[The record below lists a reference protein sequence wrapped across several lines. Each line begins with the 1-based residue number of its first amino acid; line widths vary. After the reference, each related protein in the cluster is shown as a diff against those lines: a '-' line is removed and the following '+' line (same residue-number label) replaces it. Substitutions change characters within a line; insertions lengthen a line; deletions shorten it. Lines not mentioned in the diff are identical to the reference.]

1 MNCRQCGEAVQPGQR
16 FCEGCGTAIDKA
28 CAGCSAAAR
37 ADARFCG
44 MCGRGFAEAEVR
56 AAVAAVDGERR
67 QITVLF
73 ADLVG
78 STALSSRLDPEVLRS
93 MLRAYQQVCSDA
105 VTRYGGNIRQ
115 FLGDGVL
122 AYFGHPTAHENDAE
136 RAVLAGLALIADLGR
151 LAGGATALQARVGV
165 HTGVVVVG
173 AMGVGDGHI
182 NLAVGQA
189 PNVAARVQGEAAPD
203 TVCISAATHAL
214 VGGRFAVRAL
224 GLRLLKGVSEP
235 TEVFV
240 VVGATDA
247 VSAPQRAPAGAATAL
262 VGRDAEL
269 DRLLECWNLAQ
280 RGHGQAVYLSG
291 EGGIGKSRLL
301 VALRERATSPDLGW
315 RGFACSPF
323 AQNSAL
329 QPVIDALAEATRL
342 EAAGVHDQRLPALQR
357 LLSRASV
364 GDGVSTALV
373 GGLLGL
379 VDSQDLALGDLEPA
393 QRKRRTHD
401 ALIAWLLADAEQRP
415 QVLVVEDLHW
425 VDASTR
431 ELLGSLLGRIAE
443 LPVLL
448 LLSFR
453 PEFVPPW
460 PLNGQISTVALR
472 RLAHDQV
479 IEVARGVTAGK
490 ALPPR
495 VIEEI
500 VRRTDGVPLF
510 VEEIT
515 KTIMASGLVVERE
528 GVLQLAGGQ
537 DALLEL
543 PATLRDSL
551 TARLDRLGNA
561 KAVAQL
567 ASVLGREFDHGL
579 LQAVCEFPEAE
590 LETQLAALVHA
601 NIIQQF
607 GVAPRSRYVFK
618 HALIQEAAYDGLL
631 RSARQAHHQRIA
643 QAYVAHF
650 PDLIHSRPELPAHHF
665 SRAAM
670 PETAVLYWQRAGE
683 LAVAREGHEEA
694 IAHLEAA
701 LVQIALMPDGPA
713 RAAQELTLRVTV
725 GPALFSRRG
734 MASDET
740 GANYARACELALS
753 QGETSESFMAMFGDW
768 MYKNT
773 KGLLV
778 EARKRSEDLVVV
790 GRKLNDDGFVLQGH
804 HSRWTNL
811 FMLGDAGLARADT
824 REGIRLY
831 DRERHR
837 QHKHL
842 YGGHDPG
849 VCARCVGA
857 VAAWV
862 TGYAGEA
869 VELAESAISL
879 ARDLDHSFSLAVAYV
894 WAPIVMLNVRNR
906 AAAQAAAEHLIA
918 VCDKHGIAQWMGAG
932 QVIAGLCRV
941 EQGATDEGLKLV
953 DQGLTAYLA
962 RGPVGFRP
970 MVACIAASA
979 HRMAENHNYAG
990 SLLAQVL
997 EPAAKAQVGWYMPEV
1012 QRQLAQSLLQS
1023 GQISAEEAVARIVG
1037 AAELARRQGALTL
1050 QWRAVTAVATLLVQ
1064 EGRDAEAV
1072 LRLRKVS
1079 DEADVGL
1086 DVLEIDDARALLA
1099 SLA

>member
-1 MNCRQCGEAVQPGQR
+1 MNCRQCGKTAQPGQR
-16 FCEGCGTAIDKA
+16 FCQGCGTAIDKA
-28 CAGCSAAAR
+28 CASCGAAAGVE
-37 ADARFCG
+37 ACFCG
-44 MCGRGFAEAEVR
+44 MCGRGFAESAAPRV
-56 AAVAAVDGERR
+56 AAVVDGERR

-78 STALSSRLDPEVLRS
+78 STALSSRLDPEALRNL
-93 MLRAYQQVCSDA
+93 LRAYQQVCSDA
-105 VTRYGGNIRQ
+105 VTLYGGNIRQ
-115 FLGDGVL
+115 FLGDGVV

-136 RAVLAGLALIADLGR
+136 RAVLAGLALIAGLGR
-151 LAGGATALQARVGV
+151 LAGDATALQARVGI

-173 AMGVGDGHI
+173 DMGAGEARID
-182 NLAVGQA
+182 LAVGQV
-189 PNVAARVQGEAAPD
+189 PNVAARVQGEAAPN
-203 TVCISAATHAL
+203 TVCVSAATHAL
-214 VGGRFAVRAL
+214 LGGRFAVRAL
-224 GLRLLKGVSEP
+224 GLRALKGVPDP

-240 VVGATDA
+240 VVGAGAA
-247 VSAPQRAPAGAATAL
+247 VSALQRAPAVSATAL

-269 DRLLECWNLAQ
+269 NRLLECWNLAQ
-280 RGHGQAVYLSG
+280 RGQGQAVYLSG

-301 VALRERATSPDLGW
+301 GALRERTAGPDLGW
-315 RGFACSPF
+315 RGIACSPF
-323 AQNSAL
+323 TQNSAL
-329 QPVIDALAEATRL
+329 QPVIDALTEASEL
-342 EAAGVHDQRLPALQR
+342 EAAGVPNQRLPALQR
-357 LLSRASV
+357 LLSRATV
-364 GDGVSTALV
+364 GDSVSTALV

-379 VDSQDLALGDLEPA
+379 VDSKDLAVGDLEPA

-401 ALIAWLLADAEQRP
+401 ALIAWLLADTQQRP
-415 QVLVVEDLHW
+415 QVLMVEDLHW

-453 PEFVPPW
+453 PDFVPPW

-472 RLAHDQV
+472 RLSQDHV
-479 IEVARGVTAGK
+479 IEVARGVTGGK
-490 ALPPR
+490 ALPLR

-515 KTIMASGLVVERE
+515 KAIVASGLVVERE
-528 GVLQLAGGQ
+528 GVLQLAGGR

-561 KAVAQL
+561 KGVAQL

-579 LQAVCEFPEAE
+579 LQAVSEFSEAE
-590 LETQLAALVHA
+590 LETHLAALIHA

-607 GVAPRSRYVFK
+607 GVAPRSRYLFK

-631 RSARQAHHQRIA
+631 KSARQAHHRRVA
-643 QAYVAHF
+643 LAYVSHF

-670 PETAVLYWQRAGE
+670 PETAVPYWQRAGE

-694 IAHLEAA
+694 IAHLGSA

-753 QGETSESFMAMFGDW
+753 QGETGESFMAMFGDW

-804 HSRWTNL
+804 HSRWTNI
-811 FMLGDAGLARADT
+811 FMMGDAALARADT
-824 REGIRLY
+824 LEGIRLY

-849 VCARCVGA
+849 VCARCVGS

-862 TGYAGEA
+862 TGHAGEA
-869 VELAESAISL
+869 VELAQAATGL
-879 ARDLDHSFSLAVAYV
+879 AGDLDHSFSLAIAYV
-894 WAPIVMLNVRNR
+894 WSPIVMLNVRNR
-906 AAAQAAAEHLIA
+906 VAAQAAAEHLIA
-918 VCDKHGIAQWMGAG
+918 ICDKHGIAQWMGAG
-932 QVIAGLCRV
+932 QVMAGLCRV

-953 DQGLTAYLA
+953 DEGLTAYLA
-962 RGPVGFRP
+962 VGPVGFRP
-970 MVACIAASA
+970 MVACMAASA
-979 HRMAENHNYAG
+979 HQVVGNDTHAW

-997 EPAAKAQVGWYMPEV
+997 EPAAKARIGWYMPEV
-1012 QRQLAQSLLQS
+1012 QRQLAQSLLQT
-1023 GQISAEEAVARIVG
+1023 GQISAEEAVDRIVG

-1050 QWRAVTAVATLLVQ
+1050 QWRAVTALATLLVQ
-1064 EGRDAEAV
+1064 QGRETEAV
-1072 LRLRKVS
+1072 LRLREVC

-1086 DVLEIDDARALLA
+1086 DASELDEARALLA

>member
-1 MNCRQCGEAVQPGQR
+1 MNCRQCGEAAQPGQR
-16 FCEGCGTAIDKA
+16 FCQGCGTAIDKV
-28 CAGCSAAAR
+28 CAGCGAAAR
-37 ADARFCG
+37 VDARFCG
-44 MCGRGFAEAEVR
+44 MCGRGFAEA
-56 AAVAAVDGERR
+56 AAQTAAAEGERR

-78 STALSSRLDPEVLRS
+78 STALSSRLDPEALRN
-93 MLRAYQQVCSDA
+93 LFRAYQQVCSDA

-136 RAVLAGLALIADLGR
+136 RAVLAGLALIAGLGR
-151 LAGGATALQARVGV
+151 LASSAAALQARVGI
-165 HTGVVVVG
+165 HTGVVVIGDMG
-173 AMGVGDGHI
+173 AGEARVD
-182 NLAVGQA
+182 LAVGQA
-189 PNVAARVQGEAAPD
+189 PNVAARVQGEAAPN
-203 TVCISAATHAL
+203 TVCVSAATYAL
-214 VGGRFAVRAL
+214 LGGRFAVSAL
-224 GLRLLKGVSEP
+224 GPRPLKGLSGP

-240 VVGATDA
+240 VGAGAADPA
-247 VSAPQRAPAGAATAL
+247 QYRAPAATAL
-262 VGRDAEL
+262 VGRDGEL
-269 DRLLECWNLAQ
+269 DQLLERWTQAQ
-280 RGHGQAVYLSG
+280 RGQGQAVYLSG

-301 VALRERATSPDLGW
+301 GAFRERTAGPDLGW
-315 RGFACSPF
+315 RGIACSPF

-329 QPVIDALAEATRL
+329 QPVIDALAEASEL
-342 EAAGVHDQRLPALQR
+342 EAAGVSDHRLPALQR

-364 GDGVSTALV
+364 GDGVTTALV

-379 VDSQDLALGDLEPA
+379 VDSQDLAVGDLEPA

-401 ALIAWLLADAEQRP
+401 ALIAWLLADAQQRP

-453 PEFVPPW
+453 PDFVPPW
-460 PLNGQISTVALR
+460 PLNGQISTVALK
-472 RLAHDQV
+472 RLAQDEV
-479 IEVARGVTAGK
+479 IEVARGVIGGR

-495 VIEEI
+495 VIQEI

-515 KTIMASGLVVERE
+515 KAIVASGLVVERD
-528 GVLQLAGGQ
+528 GVLQLAGDQ

-567 ASVLGREFDHGL
+567 ASVLGREFDYGL
-579 LQAVCEFPEAE
+579 LQAVSEFPEAE
-590 LETQLAALVHA
+590 LETQLAALIHA
-601 NIIQQF
+601 NIIQQL
-607 GVAPRSRYVFK
+607 GAAPRSRYLFK

-631 RSARQAHHQRIA
+631 KSARQAHHQRVA

-683 LAVAREGHEEA
+683 LAVAREGHDEA
-694 IAHLEAA
+694 IAHLDAA

-753 QGETSESFMAMFGDW
+753 QGETAESFMAMFGDW

-773 KGLLV
+773 RGLLV
-778 EARKRSEDLVVV
+778 AASKRSEDLVVI

-804 HSRWTNL
+804 HSRWTNI
-811 FMLGDAGLARADT
+811 FMLGDAALARADT
-824 REGIRLY
+824 LEGIRLY

-849 VCARCVGA
+849 VCARCVGS

-862 TGYAGEA
+862 TGHAGEA
-869 VELAESAISL
+869 VELAQAAMGL
-879 ARDLDHSFSLAVAYV
+879 ARDLDHSFSLAIAYV
-894 WAPIVMLNVRNR
+894 WSPVVMLNVRNR

-918 VCDKHGIAQWMGAG
+918 ICDKHGFAQWMGLG

-941 EQGATDEGLKLV
+941 EQRATDEGLKLV
-953 DQGLTAYLA
+953 DEGLTAYLA

-970 MVACIAASA
+970 MVACMAASA
-979 HRMAENHNYAG
+979 HRLVGNDTHAR
-990 SLLAQVL
+990 SLLAQML
-997 EPAAKAQVGWYMPEV
+997 EPAAKAQIGWYMPEV
-1012 QRQLAQSLLQS
+1012 QRQLAQSLLQA
-1023 GQISAEEAVARIVG
+1023 GQISAEEAVSRIVG

-1050 QWRAVTAVATLLVQ
+1050 QWRAVTALATLLVQ
-1064 EGRDAEAV
+1064 QGRDAEAV
-1072 LRLRKVS
+1072 FRLREVC

-1086 DVLEIDDARALLA
+1086 KTLELDEARALLA